1 MPTADMMTRYT
12 KASHRIMTTTARDF
26 DRRLPITRTM
36 TYGQMRRAVSAHT
49 PVRVVSDTLPDSLT
63 GVYDESLQAIV
74 IDIRMTYVSKKCALV
89 HELFH
94 WMHADDCCAGSTGG
108 RAERRARKE
117 TAMFLISPDD
127 YVIAEREYDGEIYLM
142 ACELDVTVSVLEDYR
157 RLLESECRGG

>member
-1 MPTADMMTRYT
+1 MPTADMMTRYAKT
-12 KASHRIMTTTARDF
+12 SHRIMTTTANNF

-36 TYGQMRRAVSAHT
+36 TYGQMRAAVSENT
-49 PVRVVSDTLPDSLT
+49 SLRVNSAKIPGDACGL
-63 GVYDESLQAIV
+63 YDESLQAIV

-94 WMHADDCCAGSTGG
+94 WMHADDCCAGSIGG

-117 TAMFLISPDD
+117 TAMFLISPDE

-142 ACELDVTVSVLEDYR
+142 ACELDVTVDVLEDYR
-157 RLLESECRGG
+157 RLLESGHGR